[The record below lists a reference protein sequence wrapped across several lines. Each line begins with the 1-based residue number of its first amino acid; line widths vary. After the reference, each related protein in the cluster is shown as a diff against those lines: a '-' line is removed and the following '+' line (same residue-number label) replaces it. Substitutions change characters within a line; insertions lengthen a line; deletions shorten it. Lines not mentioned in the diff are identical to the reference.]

1 MSILVINPG
10 STSTKLALFEN
21 SLPVGEPLAL
31 AEVQHLREELA
42 PFERVADQ
50 FDLRLRDVTA
60 FLDREGVDTGDIE
73 ALSVRGGLLRAL
85 PGGVYEV
92 SDEMVH
98 DLANAT
104 YGEHACNLGGMLGL
118 ALSRKWGAPAFVVD
132 PVVTDE
138 LMDEARLTGMPGLN
152 RRSLFHALNQR
163 GTARLVARR
172 LGIEYEDA
180 NFIVC
185 HIGGGISIGAHR
197 HGRVVDVINAL
208 DGEGPFSPER
218 TGSLPLVPVLDMIAR
233 GERTPAELKETILRH
248 GGLIAHLGTNDLRE
262 VLARVEDGDERAEL
276 VYRSMGYNIARCIAS
291 MGPAL
296 AGDQGGLDL
305 AAVVLTGGLARSR
318 TLVDDLTRRLSW
330 LAPIEV
336 IPGEAEMAA
345 LAGGAIRVLSGRLPL
360 QAYVID

>member
-1 MSILVINPG
+1 MSILAINPG

-21 SLPVGEPLAL
+21 SLPVGDPLAA
-31 AEVQHLREELA
+31 AELQHPREELA
-42 PFERVADQ
+42 PFKRVADQ
-50 FDLRLRDVTA
+50 FDLRMRDVAA
-60 FLDREGVDTGDIE
+60 FLDREGVAARDVE
-73 ALSVRGGLLRAL
+73 AVSVRGGLLRAL

-92 SDEMVH
+92 SDEMVR
-98 DLANAT
+98 DLKNAT

-138 LMDEARLTGMPGLN
+138 LMDEARLTGMPGLD

-163 GTARLVARR
+163 GTARLVSRR

-185 HIGGGISIGAHR
+185 HMGGGVSIGAHR
-197 HGRVVDVINAL
+197 RGRVVDVINAL

-233 GERTPAELKETILRH
+233 GERTPAELKEAILRH

-262 VLARVEDGDERAEL
+262 VLARMDDGDERAAL
-276 VYRSMGYNIARCIAS
+276 VYRGMAYNIARCIAS

-296 AGDQGGLDL
+296 ADGRGGLDL

-318 TLVDDLTRRLSW
+318 TLVEDLTRRLSW
-330 LAPIEV
+330 LAPVEV

-345 LAGGAIRVLSGRLPL
+345 LAGGAIRALCGRLPIRRYD
-360 QAYVID
+360 AD